1 MRNHVLRNEI
11 SQEVHARPFQKLY
24 PEIGVV
30 HIAATCSK
38 EEQGELHEYLAQL
51 TRNEGIAPPEDF
63 TRFFHAAGEQTAIRF
78 EPHNEF
84 YTLTLYQLDSRSTQ
98 RLTPYWKNLP
108 GDMLCGVEILFE
120 DQQAGIPNPKEYFGD
135 RQVSGSEVMGGAG
148 RVWTDFFPAGEDN
161 LVTILVQNVSLKSF
175 QAGRLIQRLCEIE
188 TYRHTA
194 LLALPNAQKVMPLIT
209 QMDQQLADVTHS
221 IASNSNSQEL
231 LQELMQLA
239 AKVEELSADT
249 ANRFSA
255 SEAYFSVV
263 DSRITELRE
272 DRIEGLQ
279 TLSQFVERR
288 LYPARKTCQSANA
301 RIDRLSI
308 RIARAT
314 ELIRSQVDLSIEQQ
328 NQQLL
333 TRLNDRSRR
342 QLRLQAKL
350 ESFTIIVVT
359 YYAFDLVE
367 RSIRNTVPAE
377 ELRDDILLWVSFS
390 VPLIAGVLWWYV
402 RRLLKHY
409 GEDDL

>member
-1 MRNHVLRNEI
+1 MKNHDLRTEI

-24 PEIGVV
+24 PDMGVL
-30 HIAATCSK
+30 HIAATCTEDEK
-38 EEQGELHEYLAQL
+38 IALQQYLMEVMGELHVP
-51 TRNEGIAPPEDF
+51 APQQPEE
-63 TRFFHAAGEQTAIRF
+63 FFYAAGENYAVRY

-84 YTLTLYQLDSRSTQ
+84 YTLTFYQLNLSSIEHLQ
-98 RLTPYWKNLP
+98 PYLKQLP
-108 GDMLCGVEILFE
+108 GSMLCGVEILFQ
-120 DQQAGIPNPKEYFGD
+120 DHSAGLPEPKEHFHE
-135 RQVSGSEVMGGAG
+135 RQISGSFVMGGAG
-148 RVWTDFFPAGEDN
+148 RVWTDFYPQGEDG
-161 LVTILVQNVSLKSF
+161 LVRILVQNVSLKSF

-194 LLALPNAQKVMPLIT
+194 LLALPDAQKVMPLIT
-209 QMDQQLADVTHS
+209 QMDKKLSEVTHE
-221 IASNSNSQEL
+221 IASSTNSQML

-239 AKVEELSADT
+239 AKVEELSAET

-263 DSRITELRE
+263 DSRIAELRE

-288 LYPARKTCQSANA
+288 LDPARKTCRSANQ
-301 RIDRLSI
+301 RIERLSI

-359 YYAFDLVE
+359 YYAFDLLE
-367 RSIRNTVPAE
+367 RSIRNTVSAE
-377 ELRDDILLWVSFS
+377 GMRDDILMWVSFS

-402 RRLLKHY
+402 RKLLKHY
-409 GEDDL
+409 SEE